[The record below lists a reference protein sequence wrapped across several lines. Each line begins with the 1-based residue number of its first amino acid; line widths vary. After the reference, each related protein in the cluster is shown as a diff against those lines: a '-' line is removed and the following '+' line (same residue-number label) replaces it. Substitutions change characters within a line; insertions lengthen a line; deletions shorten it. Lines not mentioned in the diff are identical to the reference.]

1 MKRKLKIAI
10 IGAGIGGLTA
20 SIKLASNGFDVSV
33 FEKNSYIGGKAGEIR
48 NNGFRFD
55 SGPSL
60 LTMPFILDK
69 IFKDC
74 GEEIND
80 YLTIKKLNILTKYFY
95 PDGTEIIAYNDVE
108 KFAEE
113 INRKT
118 LDNKNDIKRYL
129 NYSRNIYDLTS
140 DLFIFNNIH
149 EPSTFLNSTALKT
162 LLNIRKLD
170 TFRAMH
176 EANSKFFK
184 DDKTIQL
191 FDRYATYNGSNP
203 FKAPATLNIIPHVEY
218 NLGGYIVSEG
228 ISEIPSALQKLAVKN
243 GVKFYLNHNVEKI
256 LTDRSKKVKGLQIN
270 SEIPGNYDEDFDIVV
285 SNADAYYSYKNLL
298 NNNSLNRTIKKD
310 YPEPSSSAL
319 VFYWGVKGIHN
330 NLEIHNIVFSKNYK
344 KEFEDIFDKKVCPV
358 DPTLYIYISS
368 KFKKDDAPDGHENWF
383 VMINAPYIQDQNWNY
398 ETNKSKEI
406 IIKKIE
412 TILKINL
419 REKIVS
425 EDIMSPVDI
434 EKNTNSFMGSI
445 YGISSNS
452 RKAAFLRQ
460 QNRSKK
466 IDGLYFCGGS
476 THPGGGIPLVISSGK
491 LTANLIIKRYNCYN
505 D

>member
-1 MKRKLKIAI
+1 MKRRLKIAI

-33 FEKNSYIGGKAGEIR
+33 FEKNSYIGGKAGVIR
-48 NNGFRFD
+48 SNGFRFD

-118 LDNKNDIKRYL
+118 LDNKDDIKRYL

-162 LLNIRKLD
+162 LLNIRKID

-218 NLGGYIVSEG
+218 NLGGFIVSEG
-228 ISEIPSALQKLAVKN
+228 IAEIPSALQKLAVKN
-243 GVKFYLNHNVEKI
+243 GVKFFLKHNVENI
-256 LTDRSKKVKGLQIN
+256 LIDKSKKIKELLIN
-270 SEIPGNYDEDFDIVV
+270 PEISGNYYENFDIVI
-285 SNADAYYSYKNLL
+285 SNADANYTYKYLIDEKAFNGA
-298 NNNSLNRTIKKD
+298 IKKD
-310 YPEPSSSAL
+310 YPELSSSAL

-330 NLEIHNIVFSKNYK
+330 NLEIHNILFSKNYK
-344 KEFEDIFDKKVCPV
+344 KEFEEIFDKKVCPD
-358 DPTLYIYISS
+358 DPTIYIYISS

-383 VMINAPYIQDQNWNY
+383 VMINAPYIQDQVWNY
-398 ETNKSKEI
+398 E
-406 IIKKIE
+406 IKK
-412 TILKINL
+412 TK
-419 REKIVS
+419 EKIINKIEKILNLNLKDNIMS
-425 EDIMSPVDI
+425 ENIMSPVDI

-445 YGISSNS
+445 YGISSNN

-460 QNRSKK
+460 QNCSKK

-476 THPGGGIPLVISSGK
+476 THPGGGIPLVISSGE
-491 LTANLIIKRYNCYN
+491 LTANLIMKRYNLYN
-505 D
+505 V